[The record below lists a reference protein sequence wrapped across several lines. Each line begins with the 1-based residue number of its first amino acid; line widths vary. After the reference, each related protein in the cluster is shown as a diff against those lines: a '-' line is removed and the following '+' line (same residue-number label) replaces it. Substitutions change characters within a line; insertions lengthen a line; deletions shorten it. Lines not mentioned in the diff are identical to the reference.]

1 VASGEGAGWGTL
13 GVRVGVVAVWVRVG
27 MVAKGGLGL
36 LVGRLWHIRRLG
48 ETLAHS
54 GSGCRNR
61 FYFFSFTKHFLKKLN
76 KL

>member
-1 VASGEGAGWGTL
+1 MASGEGAGWGTL
-13 GVRVGVVAVWVRVG
+13 GVGVGVVAVWVRVG